1 MGRCYEMETVSLNVN
16 RERNSRVSMLHG
28 LSTWMFASL
37 LPPPNNH
44 NEGEKEFYELEANLN
59 YF

>member
-1 MGRCYEMETVSLNVN
+1 
-16 RERNSRVSMLHG
+16 MLHG

-59 YF
+59 YFLRF